1 MSKSKNVAMMALIAF
16 IMGILLV
23 GNAMA
28 GEKENLK
35 IIERN
40 NNELWN
46 LQKYEIADEIVAED
60 HVRHLPGGQ
69 DIRGR
74 EAYVENIK
82 QNMAFKWVWIL
93 DPMIAT
99 GDYVFARASGNG
111 IDPATA
117 KPVKL
122 TALLM
127 FRLKDGKMVE
137 DTLELDMLS
146 FFQQLGYKL
155 VPPSEK

>member
-1 MSKSKNVAMMALIAF
+1 MSRFKLIAF
-16 IMGILLV
+16 IALITLAFAATLV
-23 GNAMA
+23 VDVVA

-35 IIERN
+35 VIERN
-40 NNELWN
+40 NNVLWN
-46 LQKYEIADEIVAED
+46 LQKYEVADEIVAED

-69 DIRGR
+69 DVIGR

-82 QNMAFKWVWIL
+82 QNMVFKWVWIL
-93 DPMIAT
+93 DPMIAA
-99 GDYVFARASGNG
+99 GDYVFARASGQG

-117 KPVKL
+117 EPLKF
-122 TALLM
+122 TALLI

-137 DTLELDMLS
+137 DWV
-146 FFQQLGYKL
+146 L

>member
-1 MSKSKNVAMMALIAF
+1 MPRLKFVGIMALVVFA
-16 IMGILLV
+16 MGIVLV
-23 GNAMA
+23 GYGLA

-46 LQKYEIADEIVAED
+46 LQKYEVADEIVAENY
-60 HVRHLPGGQ
+60 VRHLPGGQ

-74 EAYVENIK
+74 EAYVEAIK
-82 QNMAFKWVWIL
+82 QFMVNKWVWTF
-93 DPMIAT
+93 DPLIAA
-99 GDYVFARASGNG
+99 GDYVVGRASGVG
-111 IDPATA
+111 MEPVTGKPLKITA
-117 KPVKL
+117 IVI
-122 TALLM
+122 

-137 DTLELDMLS
+137 DTVELDMLGLY
-146 FFQQLGYKL
+146 QQLGYKL